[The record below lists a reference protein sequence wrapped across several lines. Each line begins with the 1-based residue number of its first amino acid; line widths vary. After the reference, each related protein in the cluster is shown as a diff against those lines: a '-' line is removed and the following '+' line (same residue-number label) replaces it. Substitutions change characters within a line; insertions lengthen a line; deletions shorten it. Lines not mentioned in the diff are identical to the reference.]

1 MKYKLCIN
9 ICYRAT
15 ISWHFFNVC
24 LAQWDYSNNIVTIPG
39 NQIKLE
45 EWKWEEQ
52 LNTLIFNHC
61 FIFSFLPFYRHK
73 GTNVCSHHH
82 RNIEVI

>member
-45 EWKWEEQ
+45 EWKWEE
-52 LNTLIFNHC
+52 
-61 FIFSFLPFYRHK
+61 
-73 GTNVCSHHH
+73 
-82 RNIEVI
+82 